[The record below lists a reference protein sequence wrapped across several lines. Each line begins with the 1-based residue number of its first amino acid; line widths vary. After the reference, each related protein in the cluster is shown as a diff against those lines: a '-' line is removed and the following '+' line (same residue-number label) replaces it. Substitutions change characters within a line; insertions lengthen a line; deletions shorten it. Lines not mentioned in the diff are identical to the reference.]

1 MKNGEKGPG
10 RPHGAAGRG
19 RGMAQR
25 GAFGGQGT
33 DGAALAV
40 RPAAWGGPGRDPRR
54 LCAGARLHARQRQRL
69 AMEGQPP
76 AARAGRA
83 GHRRGHGICARF
95 GRRPGR
101 GRVRAPRR
109 GGPRLRAHRGR
120 GVAVGRAVLRHP
132 PHRQRRAGARRAAR
146 LRGVEARGGCAHLR
160 ADTHADNAPMLRLLP
175 ALGFVRCGVVRV
187 ADGSPRIAFERLPQD
202 GRA

>member
-40 RPAAWGGPGRDPRR
+40 RPAAWAD
-54 LCAGARLHARQRQRL
+54 L
-69 AMEGQPP
+69 AEILAVYAQ
-76 AARAGRA
+76 ARAFMRANGNASQWRDSHPPRALVEQDIAEGTEFVLVSGGGRVEGVFA
-83 GHRRGHGICARF
+83 LLDGEDPAYARIEDGAWLSDAPYCAIHRIASA
-95 GRRPGR
+95 
-101 GRVRAPRR
+101 GRVR
-109 GGPRLRAHRGR
+109 GVLRAC
-120 GVAVGRAVLRHP
+120 VAWS
-132 PHRQRRAGARRAAR
+132 ARR
-146 LRGVEARGGCAHLR
+146 CAHLR